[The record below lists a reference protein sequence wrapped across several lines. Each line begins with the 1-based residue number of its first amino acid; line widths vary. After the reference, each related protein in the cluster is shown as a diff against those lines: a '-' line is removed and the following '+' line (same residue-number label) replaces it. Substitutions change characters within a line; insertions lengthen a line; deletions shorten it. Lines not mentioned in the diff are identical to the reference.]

1 MLIEKILASFPNL
14 NRTQVEAYVMELVN
28 NVDDRKA
35 FKGTVRD
42 LMISM
47 RSFANQQNDF
57 YEAEKKKAQEKALK
71 RVNEKKNMIPGMKRT
86 NMGDEPD

>member
-14 NRTQVEAYVMELVN
+14 NRTQVEAYVMGLFN
-28 NVDDRKA
+28 HVDDRKA

-57 YEAEKKKAQEKALK
+57 YEAEKK
-71 RVNEKKNMIPGMKRT
+71 VS
-86 NMGDEPD
+86 

>member
-1 MLIEKILASFPNL
+1 
-14 NRTQVEAYVMELVN
+14 MELVN

-57 YEAEKKKAQEKALK
+57 YEAEKKVSKFSLISYNLIPYISSYRKPK
-71 RVNEKKNMIPGMKRT
+71 RKHLRG
-86 NMGDEPD
+86 